1 MSSQEPGIG
10 PQIGASLRDARRRLG
25 LEVKQVEEKTKIRAR
40 YIRALENEEWDT
52 LPAPAYIR
60 GFLRTYGA
68 MLGLDGETLAD
79 EYRRRHES
87 AAPAGSPAAEPLLS
101 ERRPGR
107 SGVRPPSR
115 GPLIAIVVLA
125 IVAVLFA
132 LGKIGGDDDE
142 AEPTGERTRSSAQEL
157 RQAERKA
164 KKQAAASEQA
174 DPLAETEGTLTA
186 LTSVEVCLVAGNDA
200 LIDNQ
205 LLSEGAEEPFSG
217 EKVYRVDVRGGGVLF
232 EVGGEQERVETTGS
246 VSLEGDSRGIREIEP
261 SGDCP

>member
-1 MSSQEPGIG
+1 MSAQDPGIG

-40 YIRALENEEWDT
+40 YIRALENEEWET

-79 EYRRRHES
+79 EYRRRHEG
-87 AAPAGSPAAEPLLS
+87 AAPPGSPAAEPLLS
-101 ERRPGR
+101 ERGR

-115 GPLIAIVVLA
+115 GPLIAIVLLA

-142 AEPTGERTRSSAQEL
+142 GDPARERTRSSAQEL
-157 RQAERKA
+157 KEAKQKA
-164 KKQAAASEQA
+164 KKQAAESRQEES
-174 DPLAETEGTLTA
+174 LSETEGTLTA

-217 EKVYRVDVRGGGVLF
+217 EKVYRVDVTGGGVLF